1 VRKLSKMLNQVS
13 DRPGTLGFTSRKDI
27 EKPTV
32 ATFLSIKNKTD
43 LKSIKTQ
50 DVSAILVTDESI
62 LKSFDPPEGLLI
74 GLDLREQNKIANNS
88 QLEEIDFAVV
98 DLSSTWTAL
107 DIENC
112 GLVLELE
119 LDEKTKDITEII
131 QLLQGKPALPLDAI
145 LLSGSLS
152 EALNIVQNQLDIR
165 RLNES
170 IGLPLI
176 IAGDLSNSDSDQ
188 LRALGIKGLITSTH

>member
-1 VRKLSKMLNQVS
+1 MRKLSKMLNQVS

-43 LKSIKTQ
+43 LKSIKTK

>member
-1 VRKLSKMLNQVS
+1 MRKLSKMLNQVS

-152 EALNIVQNQLDIR
+152 EALNIVKNQLNIR

-170 IGLPLI
+170 VGLPLI

>member
-43 LKSIKTQ
+43 LKSIKTE

>member
-1 VRKLSKMLNQVS
+1 MRKLSKMLNQVS

>member
-1 VRKLSKMLNQVS
+1 MRKLSKMLNQVS

-43 LKSIKTQ
+43 LKSIKTE

-131 QLLQGKPALPLDAI
+131 QLLQGKQALPLDAI

>member
-1 VRKLSKMLNQVS
+1 MRKLSKMLNQVS

-43 LKSIKTQ
+43 LKSIKTE